1 MTNPISSADA
11 VALVEKHSGGTEY
24 WIDLPALLT
33 DHSQQVIE
41 ELAQASGVMPE
52 VLGYLSSWPNHPPTF
67 SAYATSN
74 SIKVCSL
81 DACTQAIATM
91 QAKLWMEQQA
101 ADKFEGLMIDAQLR
115 VDEHLKDKVAL
126 GARAEYWH
134 LIADDRTAEIVRL
147 MAQLQEDTARHVR
160 FVLGEHAEVCTERD
174 KLLARVVD
182 LEKDRND
189 FAKYI
194 ARETPLGADDWA
206 CSRCHQNSEIL
217 KSGFVCDAHRA
228 IDIDAAMKGAS
239 HEQ

>member
-1 MTNPISSADA
+1 MTKPISSADA
-11 VALVEKHSGGTEY
+11 VAWLYTNVQSGYTEVSICPDDHESEM
-24 WIDLPALLT
+24 WDKQELCIKPAP
-33 DHSQQVIE
+33 
-41 ELAQASGVMPE
+41 AQAI
-52 VLGYLSSWPNHPPTF
+52 VLLEPVTYWDLSENAPPIRPSKWNAAEYPNHAPLYLR
-67 SAYATSN
+67 AA
-74 SIKVCSL
+74 L
-81 DACTQAIATM
+81 
-91 QAKLWMEQQA
+91 QAKLWREQQA

-126 GARAEYWH
+126 GAR
-134 LIADDRTAEIVRL
+134 
-147 MAQLQEDTARHVR
+147 AQLQEDTARHVR

-206 CSRCHQNSEIL
+206 CSRCHPNSEIL

-228 IDIDAAMKGAS
+228 IDIDAAMKGAQS
-239 HEQ
+239 